1 MARTVRELQ
10 AVIAGLTARLG
21 AVRERVARGE
31 HDNGK
36 IREIVGDLNAATTEL
51 RHAQFQPGPVAA
63 APGPKLAVAVFEP
76 AVFEPVLEAAIP
88 LLAAEPE
95 PVLEAPSPLPAPV
108 PEPVLEAPSPLPAV
122 VPEPVLDA
130 PVPSPVPFPV
140 PSPVAEV
147 PVPEAVSEV
156 PKPKKKLR
164 AEPSLDD
171 KLQALSDRLKKHRM
185 AFSAPFAEPGVVDLA
200 RTRTNGAG
208 AGAGAGTAADPA
220 RVPAPAR
227 VPLRKSF
234 HV

>member
-51 RHAQFQPGPVAA
+51 RHAQFQPGPAAA
-63 APGPKLAVAVFEP
+63 APGPKLAVAVLEP
-76 AVFEPVLEAAIP
+76 AVFEPVSEAVLEAV
-88 LLAAEPE
+88 PE
-95 PVLEAPSPLPAPV
+95 PAPSPLPATVPSPILSPV
-108 PEPVLEAPSPLPAV
+108 PFPDPSPVLSPVPSPEPAA
-122 VPEPVLDA
+122 EA
-130 PVPSPVPFPV
+130 PVPSPVPPA
-140 PSPVAEV
+140 VAEV
-147 PVPEAVSEV
+147 SVSEV

-164 AEPSLDD
+164 AELSLDD

-200 RTRTNGAG
+200 RTRTNGGGTAG
-208 AGAGAGTAADPA
+208 AGAGPAADPA